1 MKRDFLQNFKVG
13 DQPLPKEI
21 IDAIMAENGRDIESA
36 KAKFSDYDT
45 VKEQLA
51 EAQKTIQGFQSQDID
66 AIKRSAADWER
77 KYNEAIAAHEAE
89 KAETAFQTVV
99 KEAVAAAHGRD
110 VRAVVPFLD
119 MEGLRKSK
127 NQAEDLKAALE
138 TVRKEQGYL
147 FEDDKTPPPYAART
161 GGLTVG
167 GSQTGVE
174 AAFARLNPGLK
185 LN

>member
-1 MKRDFLQNFKVG
+1 MKREFLQNFKVG

-21 IDAIMAENGRDIESA
+21 IDAIMEENGRDIEHA
-36 KAKFSDYDT
+36 KAPFSDYVT
-45 VKEQLA
+45 IREQLSQ
-51 EAQKTIQGFQSQDID
+51 AQKTIQGFQSQDID

-77 KYNEAIAAHEAE
+77 KYNDAIAAHEAE
-89 KAETAFQTVV
+89 KAESAFQAVV

-110 VRAVVPFLD
+110 VEAVVPFLKLD
-119 MEGLRKSK
+119 ELRQSK

-138 TVRKEQGYL
+138 KVRKEKGYL
-147 FEDDKTPPPYAART
+147 FEDVQTPPPYATRT

-167 GSQTGVE
+167 GTQTGVE

>member
-13 DQPLPKEI
+13 DQPMPKEI
-21 IDAIMAENGRDIESA
+21 IDAIMAENGRDIENA

-51 EAQKTIQGFQSQDID
+51 EAQKTIQGFQSQDVD

-110 VRAVVPFLD
+110 VEAVVPFLKMD
-119 MEGLRKSK
+119 ELRASK

-138 TVRKEQGYL
+138 AVRKEKGYL
-147 FEDDKTPPPYAART
+147 FEDTQTPPPYAART

-167 GSQTGVE
+167 GTQTGVE